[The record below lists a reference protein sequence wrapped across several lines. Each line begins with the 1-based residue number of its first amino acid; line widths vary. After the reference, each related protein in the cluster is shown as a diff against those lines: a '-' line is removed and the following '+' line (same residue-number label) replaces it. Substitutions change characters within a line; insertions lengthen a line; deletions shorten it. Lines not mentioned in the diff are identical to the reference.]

1 MLDFVLYMVF
11 SILET
16 SAMFYLAFKVFK
28 IDIYPVEIIFASTLM
43 AFLSYVLRHDYK
55 MVLTDV
61 AVQYLLTFCFLW
73 LLFKI
78 HVFYAAIMTGLAYL
92 AYMLVQSTCYFLLKI
107 SGVYYIDI
115 PFVPDNVYLLQL
127 ISAALTIIIAYS
139 VGKQRKGFDFVP
151 DKQNYKVNIAFREI
165 KLFILSAPALLIVIV
180 MLILAQKYSQYFFL
194 IPVIYAVLLYAY
206 LYLSYKK
213 DRTQDEFI
221 SS

>member
-28 IDIYPVEIIFASTLM
+28 IDIYLIEIVFAGSLM
-43 AFLSYVLRHDYK
+43 AFVSFVLRHDYE

-61 AVQYLLTFCFLW
+61 FFQYLLTFCFLW

-92 AYMLVQSTCYFLLKI
+92 AYMLVQSTSYFILKL
-107 SGVYYIDI
+107 SGVYFIVI
-115 PFVPDNVYLLQL
+115 PFIPDNVYLLQL
-127 ISAALTIIIAYS
+127 ISAGLTIIIAYS
-139 VGKQRKGFDFVP
+139 VGKRRKGFDFVP
-151 DKQNYKVNIAFREI
+151 DKQNYKVNIDFREI

-180 MLILAQKYSQYFFL
+180 MLILAQRYSQYFFL
-194 IPVIYAVLLYAY
+194 IPMIYAVLLYAY

-213 DRTQDEFI
+213 DRTHNEFN
-221 SS
+221 S